1 MPPVSGAAREVAMPI
16 SREEVAHIALLARVG
31 MTEEDLERFQ
41 GQLSDILE
49 QFQILQQVDT
59 TDVPPTAQSIDLENV
74 MAPDQARP
82 SWPGEDILLN
92 APDKEEGHFKIRP

>member
-1 MPPVSGAAREVAMPI
+1 MPI

-49 QFQILQQVDT
+49 QFQVLQQVDT

-92 APDKEEGHFKIRP
+92 APDKEEGHFKIRPVLEF